1 MNSKVDFQL
10 FSKDEEYLNET
21 ISILIDKLHDLV
33 SSGFYDD
40 AKTVA
45 VKIKQLEQLRN

>member
-21 ISILIDKLHDLV
+21 ISLMIDKLHDLA
-33 SSGFYDD
+33 SSGFYQD

-45 VKIKQLEQLRN
+45 QKIKELEKLRN